1 MPPREKPILM
11 SAPMV
16 RALLA
21 GKKTQTRR
29 VITPQPEIHSVP
41 GAGAELRHAAVKHTV
56 GIFNSEQQR
65 LGWNRLIADAIPHRF
80 GAPGDRLWVRETWA
94 WLTGNGKR
102 LVYRADADP
111 PMTSGGT
118 ESVPGMRWTPSIFM
132 RRAQSR
138 ITLDVTSV
146 RVERLNDISEED
158 ARAEGVA
165 PLQMDHGLFVPS
177 FHGLWDS
184 INGERAPWD
193 TNPWAWVVSFE
204 RVTP

>member
-29 VITPQPEIHSVP
+29 LVTLPDGVEFDGYAPNGDVCASTANEP
-41 GAGAELRHAAVKHTV
+41 TGT
-56 GIFNSEQQR
+56 
-65 LGWNRLIADAIPHRF
+65 RLIRNKY

-138 ITLDVTSV
+138 ITLEVTSV

-193 TNPWAWVVSFE
+193 ANPWVWVVSFE